1 MILLKS
7 PFTSPYFNLA
17 AEEYLFSEKSED
29 ILFLYVNEPSVIV
42 GSNQVIGN
50 EVDLEFCK
58 RHGIHVLRRMSGGG
72 AVYHDTGNINYSF
85 LSAKNENLS
94 PLSNQFL
101 LPVVDVLGDLGIPV
115 HIGVRKDLWLP
126 GEFKVSGTASHITRN
141 RELHHGTLLF
151 DTQIEYLEKALTSR
165 TKNVLL
171 KGTPSVP
178 SPVKNIRT
186 YLAECSNNTPEPE
199 SFFENISFAFEK
211 KYNALFEYVENCAE
225 IEQLIQSKYKSDDWN
240 FKK

>member
-50 EVDLEFCK
+50 EVNLEFCK

-72 AVYHDTGNINYSF
+72 AVYHDAGNINYSY

-94 PLSNQFL
+94 PLSNNFL
-101 LPVVDVLGDLGIPV
+101 LPVVDVLGCMGIPV
-115 HIGVRKDLWLP
+115 HIGIRKDLWLP
-126 GEFKVSGTASHITRN
+126 GNYKVSGTASHITRN

-151 DTQIEYLEKALTSR
+151 DTQIEYLEEALASR
-165 TKNVLL
+165 TINALL

-178 SPVKNIRT
+178 SMVKNIRT
-186 YLAECSNNTPEPE
+186 YLAECNENTPEPE
-199 SFFENISFAFEK
+199 SFFENLSLAFEK
-211 KYNALFEYVENCAE
+211 RYNTLFKTIENSLE